1 VGDREQD
8 GVGRRDRDYDWHSLP
23 PHIPN
28 AVRAGAG
35 GDSAGAA
42 PTPIR
47 AAAHGELAC
56 PRLCCGGRVKRR
68 SLLSGWFSS
77 GRSGWLRFQEW
88 LACGLEVSGCS
99 SRLFAL
105 WWRSRG
111 SVGGGALEVTRF
123 SSEARR
129 AGIARDALT
138 AFGQPSPGSEAHDVG
153 RGSATSER
161 SSPLR
166 GWLRRSS
173 RRARSRTGCR
183 RAFEPA
189 R

>member
-1 VGDREQD
+1 MAGATGRHRCAGDAVGI
-8 GVGRRDRDYDWHSLP
+8 GRHRLELAAHRST
-23 PHIPN
+23 
-28 AVRAGAG
+28 AAARRRRAG
-35 GDSAGAA
+35 D
-42 PTPIR
+42 
-47 AAAHGELAC
+47 
-56 PRLCCGGRVKRR
+56 RLCCGGRVKRR

-129 AGIARDALT
+129 AGIAHLALT
-138 AFGQPSPGSEAHDVG
+138 ASGQPSPGSEAQDVG
-153 RGSATSER
+153 RASATSER
-161 SSPLR
+161 SSRLR
-166 GWLRRSS
+166 GWLRTSS
-173 RRARSRTGCR
+173 RRARSRTGSR
-183 RAFEPA
+183 RAFGPA